1 MNISIDFQILRF
13 DIKSY
18 WIIELAANDNE
29 GIHVLGTVREL
40 STGIP
45 FDYREKNPQLYT
57 RKAMEDMIDAI
68 TVAKTFDERGEIEIN
83 LYKIEMTFVWI
94 KKYDL

>member
-1 MNISIDFQILRF
+1 M
-13 DIKSY
+13 
-18 WIIELAANDNE
+18 
-29 GIHVLGTVREL
+29 REL

-83 LYKIEMTFVWI
+83 LYKIEMTFV
-94 KKYDL
+94 